1 MRRAFRYENDKVKEQ
16 DFHDYDEFEWGD
28 EESRF
33 LHGIMNQYHNRS
45 VTENGAVGY
54 KTTLEPLVDLNFKVS
69 ALRNKSEEYIVK
81 EFIKA
86 YYSFPKYAV
95 KYLFFLRDI
104 TEGLGERRTFRICL
118 QYLAESHP
126 DITLKILKL
135 IPEYGR
141 YDDYL
146 CLLDTALCDKVCCLL
161 KEQMDM
167 DLESM
172 QNEGFISLLGKWLPS
187 IQHGM

>member
-81 EFIKA
+81 
-86 YYSFPKYAV
+86 
-95 KYLFFLRDI
+95 
-104 TEGLGERRTFRICL
+104 
-118 QYLAESHP
+118 
-126 DITLKILKL
+126 
-135 IPEYGR
+135 
-141 YDDYL
+141 
-146 CLLDTALCDKVCCLL
+146 
-161 KEQMDM
+161 
-167 DLESM
+167 
-172 QNEGFISLLGKWLPS
+172 
-187 IQHGM
+187 